1 MCSVLEH
8 QGDILLL
15 VDEVMWRRRSA
26 CCFSLKKASLLQKR
40 QLIGEQA
47 DVLRRGWQ
55 GMGGVPPTSPPA
67 QTPVT
72 KVRHRGSSDRPGA
85 YTLLISFS
93 IPAGISAS
101 SPLQTSLVRPAGLA
115 DFGPSSASSPLS
127 SPLSKGNNVPGTPK
141 SLHLTSSLAP
151 DSLVRKQGKGAN
163 PSGGR

>member
-1 MCSVLEH
+1 MT
-8 QGDILLL
+8 
-15 VDEVMWRRRSA
+15 
-26 CCFSLKKASLLQKR
+26 SL
-40 QLIGEQA
+40 
-47 DVLRRGWQ
+47 
-55 GMGGVPPTSPPA
+55 PA

-72 KVRHRGSSDRPGA
+72 KIRCQGSSNRTDVH
-85 YTLLISFS
+85 LLLVSVF
-93 IPAGISAS
+93 IPTGISAS

-151 DSLVRKQGKGAN
+151 DSLVRKQGKSTN